1 MPEIVVEVQ
10 GPPTRAEFDE
20 LSKRVGELEADKDRV
35 SVHVYSRGQS
45 SLPPQV
51 RKHGPTAIIV
61 TIVLGVL
68 ELARYLSHA
77 H

>member
-1 MPEIVVEVQ
+1 MPGE
-10 GPPTRAEFDE
+10 PLPFPTRKEFDA
-20 LSKRVGELEADKDRV
+20 LSARVSELEADKDRV
-35 SVHVYSRGQS
+35 SVHVYGRGVS

-68 ELARYLSHA
+68 ELARFLA
-77 H
+77 AR